1 MNKLKKILSTIVK
14 SFQPVS
20 HLNVDFQTLSVVE
33 VEAVFPAEDSLDD
46 LDEEIKMIVARGQ
59 TKIASHDEDPE
70 VKHAGEETILY
81 SNCWIFVS
89 VFHSAKPLIICQIN
103 KLIIH
108 KFK

>member
-1 MNKLKKILSTIVK
+1 
-14 SFQPVS
+14 
-20 HLNVDFQTLSVVE
+20 VVE

-81 SNCWIFVS
+81 SNCSDFCFS
-89 VFHSAKPLIICQIN
+89 FSFSKKP
-103 KLIIH
+103 
-108 KFK
+108 